1 MTLYTILY
9 NIFWGCICHAQ
20 RGERKPQGGLKGEAV
35 GIDICLVKLMN
46 RLALPGGMRDLSV
59 LQPSAPP
66 TDL

>member
-46 RLALPGGMRDLSV
+46 RLALPGGMRDLSAP
-59 LQPSAPP
+59 QPSAPP
-66 TDL
+66 TEP

>member
-1 MTLYTILY
+1 ML
-9 NIFWGCICHAQ
+9 
-20 RGERKPQGGLKGEAV
+20 PQGGLKGEAV